1 MSRAGDLRNVT
12 ATGTSSEDNYVLT
25 YDDATKKVSLEV
37 AQGGDVVNDTTPQ
50 LGGNLDLNSN
60 DITGTGNIDI
70 TGTIDVSGDAQFK
83 LLKISNPGG
92 NQMVINNVY
101 SSGIQI
107 RGNWIRIQDATG
119 TSDMIIGKPG
129 YEVELYY
136 NGSQKLETT
145 NTGVTVTGTLTASG
159 TGVIGSSTA
168 DTTISGGT
176 PALQVIGSGF
186 NSYLAA
192 VRRDTSQYA
201 SGIALVKSRN
211 TSVGSYTIVQD
222 NDQLGSILFIGDDG
236 TDLDTYG
243 ATISARVN
251 GTPGANNMP
260 ADIEFS
266 TNSGTSSPTL
276 NMKLTKDGVL
286 EGASDAEIKTS
297 PIRIH
302 SNTISTNTTV
312 ASNENAVSGG
322 PVTIASGVTVT
333 VSGDWTVV

>member
-1 MSRAGDLRNVT
+1 MSRAKEMRDLPS
-12 ATGTSSEDNYVLT
+12 A
-25 YDDATKKVSLEV
+25 
-37 AQGGDVVNDTTPQ
+37 
-50 LGGNLDLNSN
+50 
-60 DITGTGNIDI
+60 
-70 TGTIDVSGDAQFK
+70 IDV
-83 LLKISNPGG
+83 
-92 NQMVINNVY
+92 
-101 SSGIQI
+101 
-107 RGNWIRIQDATG
+107 
-119 TSDMIIGKPG
+119 
-129 YEVELYY
+129 
-136 NGSQKLETT
+136 
-145 NTGVTVTGTLTASG
+145 TASG
-159 TGVIGSSTA
+159 NVGIGITPASPLHINMGTDKNIQFSGDMGGMPGGVTGLHATNDASSGLRSMGMRATTLRFATGSNERMRIDENGNVIIGSSTA
-168 DTTISGGT
+168 ETTISGGS

-260 ADIEFS
+260 VDIEFS
-266 TNSGTSSPTL
+266 TNSGTGSPTL
-276 NMKLTKDGVL
+276 NLKLTKDGVL

-312 ASNENAVSGG
+312 DTNENAVSGG
-322 PVTIASGVTVT
+322 PVTIATGVTVT
-333 VSGDWTVV
+333 VNGDWTVV

>member
-1 MSRAGDLRNVT
+1 MYLNNQGNVQFQGEVSASYFVDRN
-12 ATGTSSEDNYVLT
+12 ASSYYL
-25 YDDATKKVSLEV
+25 A
-37 AQGGDVVNDTTPQ
+37 
-50 LGGNLDLNSN
+50 
-60 DITGTGNIDI
+60 
-70 TGTIDVSGDAQFK
+70 
-83 LLKISNPGG
+83 PG
-92 NQMVINNVY
+92 
-101 SSGIQI
+101 
-107 RGNWIRIQDATG
+107 
-119 TSDMIIGKPG
+119 
-129 YEVELYY
+129 
-136 NGSQKLETT
+136 
-145 NTGVTVTGTLTASG
+145 ASG
-159 TGVIGSSTA
+159 TSLNVNGKIFAGGSGVFGSSTA
-168 DTTISGGT
+168 ETTISGGT

-186 NSYLAA
+186 NGYLAA

-260 ADIEFS
+260 ADIEFA
-266 TNSGTSSPTL
+266 TNSGTGSPTL
-276 NMKLTKDGVL
+276 NLKLTKDGVL

-312 ASNENAVSGG
+312 DTNENAVSGG
-322 PVTIASGVTVT
+322 PVTIATGVTVT
-333 VSGDWTVV
+333 VNGDWTVV